1 MYFRPYFWLSVCA
14 LPALIILILLGSWQV
29 QRLSWKT
36 GLIDEYRA
44 RALAPA
50 IALPDADIS
59 LDNFRFQRLALT
71 GRFLND
77 KEIYINGRTYEGNAG
92 FHWRVEKWNEN
103 PRMRNC
109 CDIKIQTNESQLQN
123 LRR

>member
-29 QRLSWKT
+29 QRLNWKT

-77 KEIYINGRTYEGNAG
+77 
-92 FHWRVEKWNEN
+92 NETTEAFDRGD
-103 PRMRNC
+103 PIC
-109 CDIKIQTNESQLQN
+109 LLST
-123 LRR
+123 